1 MGELHEFRII
11 GGTGLDLDLDSV
23 YNSRDLNLKWKQS
36 MGRDIGL
43 VLLSEFEADFY
54 QHDPAS
60 TPVDALVPSL

>member
-1 MGELHEFRII
+1 M
-11 GGTGLDLDLDSV
+11 DLDSV